1 MRHVWSWQ
9 YPHTTSKKIVGIKA
23 FPYGVCFKCGKLTT
37 GQETALAA
45 SADSMLSNPW
55 NSITQRKSTAKLHQE
70 NIRKSFNI
78 PASQKMGAPTLQ
90 RNLAWLSRYLATS
103 VISTDV
109 DVISTDVEATCFAL
123 PVYSHDSY
131 SSLVSDR
138 VED

>member
-1 MRHVWSWQ
+1 
-9 YPHTTSKKIVGIKA
+9 VGIKA

-78 PASQKMGAPTLQ
+78 PASQKSLHRKWVLQHYRGTL
-90 RNLAWLSRYLATS
+90 
-103 VISTDV
+103 
-109 DVISTDVEATCFAL
+109 
-123 PVYSHDSY
+123 HDY
-131 SSLVSDR
+131 PGFWQPL
-138 VED
+138 